1 MNLDLTANP
10 PSGSQRALILSTPT
24 GDDLP
29 GATEARL
36 RQARLFDHLDEVA
49 NQHVVEA
56 RALTSDR
63 AAALNSVYGFYLC
76 TTRLSEAPELE
87 KLRVSEAVGANPHA
101 YRRMR
106 LGKSDEGPA
115 AANRRP
121 ELKPT
126 DQNGA
131 GILADVPNRIVGNVI
146 EARRIAPQLLGQ
158 LMSDTDVE
166 FRDMVARDV
175 PYQWLPAVVNG
186 PDASVGFEIARSPLP
201 EAPTALR
208 HGPDRQVYLEAA
220 SCISA
225 IELTNRA
232 GGEGEVMRDL
242 ACDGSGMPACP
253 LGSGA

>member
-1 MNLDLTANP
+1 MIRMP
-10 PSGSQRALILSTPT
+10 
-24 GDDLP
+24 
-29 GATEARL
+29 
-36 RQARLFDHLDEVA
+36 
-49 NQHVVEA
+49 
-56 RALTSDR
+56 R
-63 AAALNSVYGFYLC
+63 AAAESVQ
-76 TTRLSEAPELE
+76 SVV
-87 KLRVSEAVGANPHA
+87 LRVSGAVGAEVRAFLRNGGRLGLAAARGQKGRCGQFVPCSAPATFLDAGSRLPGGAVIVDVTDAAAHASPSLVGPGAPRRPHA

>member
-1 MNLDLTANP
+1 MNLTANP

-36 RQARLFDHLDEVA
+36 RQARLFDHLDGVA

-63 AAALNSVYGFYLC
+63 AAAL
-76 TTRLSEAPELE
+76 
-87 KLRVSEAVGANPHA
+87 
-101 YRRMR
+101 M
-106 LGKSDEGPA
+106 
-115 AANRRP
+115 
-121 ELKPT
+121 
-126 DQNGA
+126 
-131 GILADVPNRIVGNVI
+131 I

-158 LMSDTDVE
+158 LMSDTDVK
-166 FRDMVARDV
+166 FCDMAARDV

-186 PDASVGFEIARSPLP
+186 PDASVEFEIARSPLP

-208 HGPDRQVYLEAA
+208 HGPRQVYLEAA
-220 SCISA
+220 SCISD
-225 IELTNRA
+225 IDLTNRA

-253 LGSGA
+253 LGRDA